1 MLTQFR
7 NTTWP
12 THVFGLWEEARGF
25 VPTKAQREHATCNTE
40 SPAWGWNQD
49 LFALAV
55 ALTTTHLNSVALTG
69 WYICQGSDT
78 DLFTETNVFF
88 WAISETFWV
97 NYRLFAGKP
106 LCAALFLI
114 VLKTTSKC
122 RLTDGGKMRRKSKE
136 NKTKWVFS
144 CCFFAQN
151 GLQKTHL
158 TNHADTA
165 TVHVLITCQIIRE
178 IIIFLLQRW
187 ENADSPVYSILVKFD

>member
-114 VLKTTSKC
+114 VLKSDRKQLQSVVWQMEAKWGENRKKIKQNEYSRVVSLHRTVC
-122 RLTDGGKMRRKSKE
+122 RRHIWRIM
-136 NKTKWVFS
+136 
-144 CCFFAQN
+144 
-151 GLQKTHL
+151 
-158 TNHADTA
+158 
-165 TVHVLITCQIIRE
+165 QIQQ
-178 IIIFLLQRW
+178 LCMC
-187 ENADSPVYSILVKFD
+187 

>member
-1 MLTQFR
+1 MFLDCGRKLEDLCPQKHR
-7 NTTWP
+7 ENMQP
-12 THVFGLWEEARGF
+12 QHGKPRLGL
-25 VPTKAQREHATCNTE
+25 
-40 SPAWGWNQD
+40 NQD

-114 VLKTTSKC
+114 VLKSDRKQLQSVVV
-122 RLTDGGKMRRKSKE
+122 RSVTDGGKMRRKSKE